1 MKTLS
6 PGGTVK
12 ARFAPSST
20 PRSIEDPV
28 ERDDDDFVPSYLA
41 WEIARSARG
50 ASDAERAAVEA
61 LAAASVTMLEAGS
74 TRMPLDRTRLAALLG
89 GLGTG
94 DRVDDAL
101 ALLDRVRRGDAGPLS
116 ILFGKPGERK
126 PLVIDGEWLSTEKM
140 RTVEERFCVRVRAKV
155 ARTALVDDKTIRKS
169 LQAVVAGPPALSD
182 EQKAAVRAALSSG
195 LALVTGGPGTGKT
208 TIVVALLRALHWA
221 GVPAESVAVAA
232 PTGKAAHRLEQAIA
246 AGLAAGPRDLA
257 QIGLS
262 EALPAPQT
270 LHRLLGWS
278 PAKGRFARHENDR
291 LPHKVVVVDEASM
304 IDLLLMDR
312 LFRALGDDARL
323 VLMGDA
329 DQLPSVEAGAV
340 FRDLCAGLGAARLS
354 KNLRVA
360 ADPSAHRIVSLA
372 KVVNAGV
379 ADDRLRSVV
388 VATSPEGLAFAGVE
402 HVHGPFAT
410 VGDAFLDRWW
420 DARIA
425 SPDFE
430 RTASRVYTEDSGS
443 VREEDRADLGTLYD
457 HLAGARILCATRVQG
472 YPACA
477 DEINRRLLAR
487 LAAAGSVRITRRGA
501 HVPGAPVLIQRNDY
515 ERRLFNGDQ
524 GVVVKVDRGRGEVP
538 ELMAAFAR
546 GQGFELWPVDDLPDL
561 GVAFAMTVHKAQG
574 SEVDHVAL
582 VLPDVDIPLLTR
594 ELIYTAV
601 TRARRSVA
609 LVGGH
614 ELLARAVS
622 RSVERHSG
630 IADALLSH

>member
-1 MKTLS
+1 MKALS
-6 PGGTVK
+6 PTGTVRE
-12 ARFAPSST
+12 RFAPSAGS
-20 PRSIEDPV
+20 RSAEVPD
-28 ERDDDDFVPSYLA
+28 ERDDDFVPSYLA

-50 ASDAERAAVEA
+50 ASAADRAALEA

-74 TRMPLDRTRLAALLG
+74 TRMPVDRVRLAAILA
-89 GLGTG
+89 GLGVG
-94 DRVDDAL
+94 DQVAPAI
-101 ALLDRVRRGDAGPLS
+101 ALLDRVRKGDAGPLTA
-116 ILFGKPGERK
+116 IFGKPGERK
-126 PLVIDGEWLSTEKM
+126 PLVVDGDWLSTEKM
-140 RTVEERFCVRVRAKV
+140 RTVEQRFCVRVRAKV
-155 ARTALVDDKTIRKS
+155 ARPALVDEKTIRKS

-182 EQKAAVRAALSSG
+182 EQKGAVRGALSAG

-257 QIGLS
+257 QVGLTG
-262 EALPAPQT
+262 ALPAPQT

-323 VLMGDA
+323 VLIGDA

-360 ADPSAHRIVSLA
+360 ADPSANRIVALSR
-372 KVVNAGV
+372 VVNGGV
-379 ADDRLRSVV
+379 ADDRLRGVV
-388 VATSPEGLAFAGVE
+388 TATAPEALTFAGVE
-402 HVHGPFAT
+402 HVQAPFGSA
-410 VGDAFLDRWW
+410 GDAFLERWW
-420 DARIA
+420 ADRIA
-425 SPDFE
+425 SVDFE
-430 RTASRVYTEDSGS
+430 RLSSRVYTEESGS
-443 VREEDRADLGTLYD
+443 VREEDRADLRVLYD
-457 HLAGARILCATRVQG
+457 HLASARILCATRVQG

-477 DEINRRLLAR
+477 DEINRRLLGR
-487 LAAAGSVRITRRGA
+487 LAAAGAARITRRGA
-501 HVPGAPVLIQRNDY
+501 HVPGAPVLVQRNDY

-524 GVVVKVDRGRGEVP
+524 GVVVKVDRRRGDVP

-546 GQGFELWPVDDLPDL
+546 GQGFELWAVDDLPGL
-561 GVAFAMTVHKAQG
+561 AVAFATTVHKAQG

-582 VLPDVDIPLLTR
+582 VLPDADIPLLTR
-594 ELIYTAV
+594 ELVYTAV

-609 LVGGH
+609 IVGGY

-630 IADALLSH
+630 IADALLSR